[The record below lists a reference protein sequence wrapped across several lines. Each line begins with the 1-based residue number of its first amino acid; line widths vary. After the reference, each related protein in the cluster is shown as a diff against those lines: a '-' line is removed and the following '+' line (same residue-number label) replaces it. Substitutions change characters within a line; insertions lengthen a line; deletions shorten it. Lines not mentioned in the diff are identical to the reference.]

1 MVTFGDGPEI
11 FQQVQPSYQQGGL
24 KQPSSLDA
32 AAFQRDSGGYYQDY
46 DDENHS
52 GLGSV
57 RGLFI
62 GLGSYGVFSMK
73 CPRDRPR
80 KHGARIGPVERI

>member
-1 MVTFGDGPEI
+1 MVMHGISELCSI
-11 FQQVQPSYQQGGL
+11 
-24 KQPSSLDA
+24 KQPGREVAPCSIISVRSAA

-62 GLGSYGVFSMK
+62 GLGSYGV
-73 CPRDRPR
+73 
-80 KHGARIGPVERI
+80 HGVS